1 MDEINIQ
8 TNRELKLSNRMQK
21 IVSLIE
27 KTDVVA
33 DVGTD
38 HGYIPN
44 YLIENGIAKLVY
56 ATDISADSLGKN
68 IEFSKLRGNSDSI
81 ISRVGDGLKPIE
93 NEKINTVIIAGM
105 GGILISQIIE
115 NSIEFARGIEYFI
128 LQPMTASYE
137 LRYYLYQN
145 DFNIL
150 REEIVEDNDKIY
162 EIMYVKN
169 GEKDLKSPVFLRYGE
184 NLIKEKN
191 DVLIKLLTRNIES
204 NKNIMSQIIKNSE
217 GKTNSRVF
225 ELEEDIKR
233 DEELLNEIES

>member
-1 MDEINIQ
+1 MQ

-21 IVSLIE
+21 IVSLIG

-33 DVGTD
+33 DIGTD

-217 GKTNSRVF
+217 ES
-225 ELEEDIKR
+225 KR
-233 DEELLNEIES
+233 YKQ